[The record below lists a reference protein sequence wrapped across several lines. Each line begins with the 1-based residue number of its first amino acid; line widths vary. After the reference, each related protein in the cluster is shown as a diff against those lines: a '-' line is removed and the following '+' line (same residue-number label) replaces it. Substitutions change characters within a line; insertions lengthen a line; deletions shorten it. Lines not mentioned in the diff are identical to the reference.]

1 MMASSRSFPRLLLPF
16 SLFLLLPSSV
26 VSLPDTFLP
35 GPYTVDHVHFN
46 KWVIWHVVLFKFFP
60 REIFGSLDHAIDV
73 YAPNTPGPKPVFM
86 FFTGSSSWVRSK
98 LNASKYFRTFWCC
111 TRVGL
116 FHSAQGLPIVFW
128 TTSSPFIFFST
139 LQALDMLLLDPGR
152 LFTTPQIATSN
163 DIGQLLWL
171 LLLFYPW
178 QLYSIHVVRRK
189 TYQGWMGATSS
200 RLGRWPPCSWHAGKK
215 IIIAIKI
222 ICYCYHDHLLLSS

>member
-1 MMASSRSFPRLLLPF
+1 MLSGQIGHLPNYITTALYNHIQALILIALPSHTTHRLRQSSKNMMMASSRSFPRLLLPF

-116 FHSAQGLPIVFW
+116 FDSAQGL
-128 TTSSPFIFFST
+128 
-139 LQALDMLLLDPGR
+139 
-152 LFTTPQIATSN
+152 
-163 DIGQLLWL
+163 
-171 LLLFYPW
+171 
-178 QLYSIHVVRRK
+178 SIEF
-189 TYQGWMGATSS
+189 
-200 RLGRWPPCSWHAGKK
+200 
-215 IIIAIKI
+215 
-222 ICYCYHDHLLLSS
+222 